1 MKLPPLLPLRVFEVV
16 SRHASI
22 RSAAEELCIDH
33 TAVSRHLKS
42 LQSAVQTQLVRT
54 NRTGVVLTAAGERYA
69 AAVRRALIEINTAT
83 TDLHRGHRSGSLS
96 IWSRSG
102 FAAHVLTPRLAD
114 FQRLYPA
121 VEVSLRPAEED
132 PDFSENQADVQI
144 RWGVS
149 PASEVCQ
156 VELCR
161 PNVYVLASP
170 GWLERNKRPRTL
182 SDLRRCKLIQTE
194 GDCWNDWLAEHG
206 VQERLDASG
215 PNAWNTYFAL
225 EAAKAGQGLALSN
238 ELIAQPYLDQGQLR
252 IIDIPLPSVAP
263 PKPYMLVAHR
273 DLWSDP
279 AVAGFRR
286 WLSGLLAAHHAG
298 VAVRQVAS

>member
-22 RSAAEELCIDH
+22 RSAAEELRIDH

-42 LQSAVQTQLVRT
+42 LQAAVQTQLVRT
-54 NRTGVVLTAAGERYA
+54 NHSGVALTAAGERYA
-69 AAVRRALIEINTAT
+69 AAVRRALVEINTAT
-83 TDLHRGHRSGSLS
+83 SDLHRGHRAGSLS

-102 FAAHVLTPRLAD
+102 FAAHILTPRLAD

-121 VEVSLRPAEED
+121 VEVSLRPSEED

-144 RWGVS
+144 RFGVS
-149 PASEVCQ
+149 TASEVCQ

-161 PNVYVLASP
+161 PDVYVLASP
-170 GWLERNKRPRTL
+170 CWLDRNQRPRSLTE
-182 SDLRRCKLIQTE
+182 LRRCRLIQTE
-194 GDCWNDWLAEHG
+194 DDCWNVWLADHG
-206 VQERLDASG
+206 IAERIEPSG

-225 EAAKAGQGLALSN
+225 EAAKAGQGIALAN
-238 ELIAQPYLDQGQLR
+238 EVIAEPYVTQGLLKV
-252 IIDIPLPSVAP
+252 IEIPLPAAP
-263 PKPYMLVAHR
+263 AKPYMLVAHR
-273 DLWSDP
+273 DLWGDP

-286 WLSGLLAAHHAG
+286 WLTGLMAARQSGI
-298 VAVRQVAS
+298 AVRQAAS

>member
-16 SRHASI
+16 SRHVSI

-42 LQSAVQTQLVRT
+42 LQAAVQTQLIRT
-54 NRTGVVLTAAGERYA
+54 TRTGVALTAAGERYA
-69 AAVRRALIEINTAT
+69 TAVRRALIEINTAT
-83 TDLHRGHRSGSLS
+83 ADLHRGHRSGSLS

-102 FAAHVLTPRLAD
+102 FAAHILTPRLAD
-114 FQRLYPA
+114 FQRLYPS
-121 VEVSLRPAEED
+121 VEVSLRPTEDD
-132 PDFSENQADVQI
+132 PDFSENQADVHI
-144 RWGVS
+144 RFGVS

-161 PNVYVLASP
+161 PDVHVLASP
-170 GWLERNKRPRTL
+170 GWLERNKRPRNL
-182 SDLRRCKLIQTE
+182 SELQRCKLIQTE
-194 GDCWNDWLAEHG
+194 GDCWNEWLADHG
-206 VQERLDASG
+206 IDERIEASG

-238 ELIAQPYLDQGQLR
+238 ELIAEPYLSLGQLQ
-252 IIDIPLPSVAP
+252 IIDIPLPAAQMR
-263 PKPYMLVAHR
+263 PYMLVAHR

-286 WLSGLLAAHHAG
+286 WLTGLMATRQAG
-298 VAVRQVAS
+298 IAVRQAAS

>member
-54 NRTGVVLTAAGERYA
+54 TRTGVVLTTAGERYA

-83 TDLHRGHRSGSLS
+83 SDLHRGQRAGSLS
-96 IWSRSG
+96 VWSRSG
-102 FAAHVLTPRLAD
+102 FAAHILTPRLAD

-121 VEVSLRPAEED
+121 VEVSLRPTEED
-132 PDFSENQADVQI
+132 PDFAENQADVHI
-144 RWGVS
+144 RFGVS
-149 PASEVCQ
+149 TASEVCQ

-161 PNVYVLASP
+161 PGVHVLASP

-182 SDLRRCKLIQTE
+182 SELRRCRLIQTE
-194 GDCWNDWLAEHG
+194 SDCWNEWLADHG
-206 VQERLDASG
+206 IEERIEPTG

-238 ELIAQPYLDQGQLR
+238 ELIAEPYVSQGLL
-252 IIDIPLPSVAP
+252 IVIDIPLPAGPS
-263 PKPYMLVAHR
+263 KPYMLVAHR

-286 WLSGLLAAHHAG
+286 WLTGVMATRQAG
-298 VAVRQVAS
+298 IAVRQAAS

>member
-42 LQSAVQTQLVRT
+42 LQAAVQTQLVRT
-54 NRTGVVLTAAGERYA
+54 NRTGVALTAAGERYA

-83 TDLHRGHRSGSLS
+83 SDLHRGHRAGSLS

-121 VEVSLRPAEED
+121 VEVSLRPSEED
-132 PDFSENQADVQI
+132 PDFSENQADVHI

-161 PNVYVLASP
+161 PSVYVLASP
-170 GWLERNKRPRTL
+170 GWLERNKRPRTV
-182 SDLRRCKLIQTE
+182 SDLRRCRLIQVE
-194 GDCWNDWLAEHG
+194 GDCWNDWLADHG
-206 VQERLDASG
+206 VKEHLEASG

-238 ELIAQPYLDQGQLR
+238 ELIAQPYLEQGQLM
-252 IIDIPLPSVAP
+252 IIDIPLPSTAP
-263 PKPYMLVAHR
+263 AKPYMLVAHR
-273 DLWSDP
+273 DLWADP

-286 WLSGLLAAHHAG
+286 WLTALLAARQAG
-298 VAVRQVAS
+298 VAVRQAAS